1 MSDNALAYKQ
11 LSASGVVKNR
21 GGSFTGFIGLA
32 TGSGIV
38 TFYDNA
44 SAASGTVL
52 AGPISV
58 TAGQVF
64 NVGECGMQ
72 ASNGIYMQL
81 VSGTATVNV
90 LFR

>member
-11 LSASGVVKNR
+11 LSASGLVKGQ
-21 GGSFTGFIGLA
+21 GGSLVGFVGLA
-32 TGSGIV
+32 TGSGVV
-38 TFYDNA
+38 TFFDNT
-44 SAASGTVL
+44 AASGTVL

-64 NVGECGMQ
+64 SVGDCGMQ
-72 ASNGIYMQL
+72 AAKGIYMQL

-90 LFR
+90 LYR